1 VNASS
6 VNLLPAIGTVFIH
19 IPKKAELFTGIVQG
33 KGEILFLKPVSSG
46 LKLRIQMNE
55 LGTGLELGASVAV
68 SGVCLTVVN
77 FQEGE
82 WADFD
87 VIQETLDRSNLGMLQ
102 VGSHTNI
109 ERSLKMGDELG
120 GHQVNGHVDCKAQI
134 LQIEQSPGNHKIWIE
149 IAPHWN
155 RYLVPK
161 GWIAVDGVSLT
172 VVDVEPDR
180 FSVCLIPETL
190 SRTTLGNATQTT
202 LLNLEFDHQIKVIV
216 EAVERLL
223 PKFLEKVT

>member
-1 VNASS
+1 MS
-6 VNLLPAIGTVFIH
+6 LLPGTGTEFTPT
-19 IPKKAELFTGIVQG
+19 PKKAELFTGIVQG
-33 KGEILFLKPVSSG
+33 KGDVLLLQQFSGG

-55 LGTGLELGASVAV
+55 LSAGLELGASVAV

-77 FQEGE
+77 FQESK
-82 WADFD
+82 WAEFD

-109 ERSLKMGDELG
+109 ERSLKVGDELG
-120 GHQVNGHVDCKAQI
+120 GHQVNGHVDCKARI
-134 LQIEQSPGNHKIWIE
+134 LQIEQSPGNYKIWIE
-149 IAPHWN
+149 LGPRWN

-202 LLNLEFDHQIKVIV
+202 HLNLEFDHQTKVIV
-216 EAVERLL
+216 ESIERLL
-223 PKFLEKVT
+223 PKYLEQIT

>member
-1 VNASS
+1 
-6 VNLLPAIGTVFIH
+6 
-19 IPKKAELFTGIVQG
+19 
-33 KGEILFLKPVSSG
+33 
-46 LKLRIQMNE
+46 MNE

-161 GWIAVDGVSLT
+161 GWIAVDGISLT

-202 LLNLEFDHQIKVIV
+202 LLNLEFDHQTKVIV
-216 EAVERLL
+216 ESVERLL

>member
-1 VNASS
+1 MS
-6 VNLLPAIGTVFIH
+6 LPLATGTVFTH
-19 IPKKAELFTGIVQG
+19 TPKKAELFTGIVQG
-33 KGEILFLKPVSSG
+33 KGEILFSKQVSGG

-55 LGTGLELGASVAV
+55 WSTCLELGASVAV

-82 WADFD
+82 WAEFD

-102 VGSHTNI
+102 VGSPTNI

-161 GWIAVDGVSLT
+161 GWIAVDGISLT

-202 LLNLEFDHQIKVIV
+202 LLNLEFDHQTKVIV

>member
-55 LGTGLELGASVAV
+55 MGTGLELGASVAV

-82 WADFD
+82 WAEFD

-102 VGSHTNI
+102 VGSPTNI

-202 LLNLEFDHQIKVIV
+202 LLNLEFDHQTKVIV

>member
-1 VNASS
+1 MS
-6 VNLLPAIGTVFIH
+6 LPLATGTVFTH
-19 IPKKAELFTGIVQG
+19 TPKKAELFTGIVQG
-33 KGEILFLKPVSSG
+33 KGEILFSKQVSGG

-55 LGTGLELGASVAV
+55 WSTCLELGASVAV

-82 WADFD
+82 WAEFD

-102 VGSHTNI
+102 VGSPTNI

-120 GHQVNGHVDCKAQI
+120 GHQVNGHVDCKTQI

-155 RYLVPK
+155 SYLVPK

-202 LLNLEFDHQIKVIV
+202 LLNLEFDHQTKVIV
-216 EAVERLL
+216 ESVERLL

>member
-1 VNASS
+1 VS
-6 VNLLPAIGTVFIH
+6 LPLATGTVFIH
-19 IPKKAELFTGIVQG
+19 TPKKAELFTGIVQG
-33 KGEILFLKPVSSG
+33 KGEVLFSNQVSGG

-55 LGTGLELGASVAV
+55 MGTGLELGASVAV

-82 WADFD
+82 WAEFD

-102 VGSHTNI
+102 NGSHANI

-120 GHQVNGHVDCKAQI
+120 GHQVNGHVDSKAQI
-134 LQIEQSPGNHKIWIE
+134 LQIEQSPGNHKIWVE
-149 IAPHWN
+149 LAPHWN

-161 GWIAVDGVSLT
+161 GWIAIDGVSLT
-172 VVDVEPDR
+172 VVDAEPDR

-202 LLNLEFDHQIKVIV
+202 QLNLEFDNQTKVIV
-216 EAVERLL
+216 ESIERLL

>member
-1 VNASS
+1 VS
-6 VNLLPAIGTVFIH
+6 LPLATGTVFIH
-19 IPKKAELFTGIVQG
+19 TPKKAELFTGIVQG
-33 KGEILFLKPVSSG
+33 KGEVLFSNQVSGG

-55 LGTGLELGASVAV
+55 MGTGLELGASVAV

-82 WADFD
+82 WAEFD

-102 VGSHTNI
+102 IGSHTNI

-120 GHQVNGHVDCKAQI
+120 GHQVNGHVDSKAQI
-134 LQIEQSPGNHKIWIE
+134 LQIEQNPGNHKIWVE
-149 IAPHWN
+149 LAPHWN

-202 LLNLEFDHQIKVIV
+202 QLNLEFDHQAKVIV
-216 EAVERLL
+216 ESVERLL